1 MATRIEVRNFCEE
14 YREGVVVLWTEIF
27 GYDAPLNTPS
37 VSIEQRVSRDPDL
50 FLVAVADGKV
60 IGTVMGGYDG
70 HRGWICSLAV
80 DKPWLGRGVGTAL
93 MEEIEARL
101 KTLGCLKVNLQVM
114 VSNSDVVDFYQKRGY
129 LVEERI
135 SMGKRLY

>member
-1 MATRIEVRNFCEE
+1 MMTNMEIRKFGEE
-14 YREGVVVLWTEIF
+14 DGAAVVVLWTEVF
-27 GYDAPLNTPS
+27 GYDAPHNTPS
-37 VSIEQRVSRDPDL
+37 VSIEQKVSRDPDL

-60 IGTVMGGYDG
+60 IGTAMGGYDG
-70 HRGWICSLAV
+70 HRGWIYSLAV
-80 DKPWLGRGVGTAL
+80 DKPWLSRGVGTAL
-93 MEEIEARL
+93 MEEIEVRF

-114 VSNSDVVDFYQKRGY
+114 ASNSEVVDFYQKQGY